1 MNWFW
6 CGTSSRGRAPI
17 GPLLALVPAYSQ
29 WHRLPPVRG
38 AADAT
43 LLLAARPRTPLPLS
57 PGAVDGRRSAAVN
70 RAELATPRE
79 AKAAELIFTTTPAME
94 LGKNMSDEDTN
105 LMLPQLAG
113 DELLVEGVRTEKK
126 RFR

>member
-1 MNWFW
+1 
-6 CGTSSRGRAPI
+6 
-17 GPLLALVPAYSQ
+17 
-29 WHRLPPVRG
+29 
-38 AADAT
+38 
-43 LLLAARPRTPLPLS
+43 
-57 PGAVDGRRSAAVN
+57 
-70 RAELATPRE
+70 
-79 AKAAELIFTTTPAME
+79 ME

>member
-1 MNWFW
+1 MVPCYCCTWV
-6 CGTSSRGRAPI
+6 AP
-17 GPLLALVPAYSQ
+17 GVPAYSQ
-29 WHRLPPVRG
+29 WDRLPPVRG
-38 AADAT
+38 ADAT
-43 LLLAARPRTPLPLS
+43 LLSTARPRIPLPPS

-79 AKAAELIFTTTPAME
+79 AFAAELISTTTHAME

>member
-1 MNWFW
+1 M
-6 CGTSSRGRAPI
+6 
-17 GPLLALVPAYSQ
+17 
-29 WHRLPPVRG
+29 
-38 AADAT
+38 
-43 LLLAARPRTPLPLS
+43 
-57 PGAVDGRRSAAVN
+57 N